1 MSSFAPLI
9 CGVPK
14 GSVLGPVLFSLE
26 MLPLGQLINGFNGI
40 SYHCYADDAQL
51 YFSVKPNSLNSLSCF
66 NKCFSDISNRMYPNF
81 LYLNSSKTEVLV
93 LSRGSFSKEVSQ
105 AHQPPQQ

>member
-1 MSSFAPLI
+1 MESPTTA
-9 CGVPK
+9 
-14 GSVLGPVLFSLE
+14 
-26 MLPLGQLINGFNGI
+26 MQMMH
-40 SYHCYADDAQL
+40 SYI
-51 YFSVKPNSLNSLSCF
+51 FSVKPNSLSCF